1 MRKFW
6 ITSIALLMLFA
17 LLACGGAEEP
27 VEEDTSAEEPTAAAA
42 APTAAPSPTDTPVP
56 ATEAASTAQ
65 EPTPVKAAQ
74 EERTEAEEEPETPAV
89 SAALQAYA
97 DANEGGPGAIYVGDL
112 NQMVGPAATVEQ
124 GDFDGNVTLSAL
136 ENHLYVFES
145 DYYKGLLEQANV
157 ENPTQLVE
165 RDEVFTIQHACL
177 NRALSFCRVIETFYF
192 PKVIERTNGQVDF
205 VMSSFP
211 ELGLGG
217 PDIPNLLAAGTL
229 DAGSVVGPYV
239 AGQVPALEIQYLFG
253 LFTERQQQYF
263 TTAAIAPEVEAL
275 LEESTGGGKLI
286 VKEWAAG
293 NDFFFFSKKPLL
305 TPEDFEGVKTRAFGT
320 SISDWIIGMGADP
333 QFVAFAEVYTA
344 LERGILG
351 AGVTGG
357 DAGFGQRWYEVAD
370 YLSGPLTSWPANDM
384 VMNKDKWEELPP
396 DLQAIVLEEA
406 AKAEMEMLRLG
417 AIQNEMG
424 LRKLI
429 EKGGMEFT
437 EFSPELRAKS
447 DKAVVERVIPNW
459 ADRVGLDSPWIDVF
473 NEKFSP
479 IVGYEI
485 LEDGTAIK
493 VPKEQ

>member
-1 MRKFW
+1 MRKLW
-6 ITSIALLMLFA
+6 ITGVAILMLF
-17 LLACGGAEEP
+17 LLSACGGAEESP
-27 VEEDTSAEEPTAAAA
+27 AEETASTEAPAA
-42 APTAAPSPTDTPVP
+42 APIPTDTPVP
-56 ATEAASTAQ
+56 ATEAVQATE
-65 EPTPVKAAQ
+65 EPTMVAAA
-74 EERTEAEEEPETPAV
+74 REEPEEEAETAV
-89 SAALQAYA
+89 SAKLQAYA
-97 DANEGGPGAIYVGDL
+97 DENANGPGSIYVGDI
-112 NQMVGPAATVEQ
+112 NQLVGPAVTVEQ
-124 GDFDGNVTLSAL
+124 GDFDGNVTLGAL
-136 ENHLYVFES
+136 QNHLYVFES

-177 NRALSFCRVIETFYF
+177 NRALSFCKVIETFYF
-192 PKVIERTNGQVDF
+192 PNVAERTNGQVDF

-217 PDIPNLLAAGTL
+217 PDIPNLLEAGTL

-253 LFTERQQQYF
+253 LFTERHQQYF

-275 LEESTGGGKLI
+275 LEESTGGGKLVI
-286 VKEWAAG
+286 KEWASG

-320 SISDWIIGMGADP
+320 SISDWIIGMGADA

-384 VMNKDKWEELPP
+384 VMNKDIWEGLPP
-396 DLQAIVLEEA
+396 DLQAIVMEEA

-447 DKAVVERVIPNW
+447 DKAVIERVIPNW

-473 NEKFSP
+473 NEKFSNV
-479 IVGYEI
+479 VGYFI
-485 LEDGTAIK
+485 QEDGTVIR
-493 VPKEQ
+493 VPITE

>member
-1 MRKFW
+1 MRKLW
-6 ITSIALLMLFA
+6 ITGVAILMLF
-17 LLACGGAEEP
+17 LLSACGGAAESP
-27 VEEDTSAEEPTAAAA
+27 AEETASTE
-42 APTAAPSPTDTPVP
+42 APAIAPIPTDTPVP
-56 ATEAASTAQ
+56 ATEAVQATE
-65 EPTPVKAAQ
+65 EPTMVAAA
-74 EERTEAEEEPETPAV
+74 REEPEEEAETAV
-89 SAALQAYA
+89 SAKLQAYA
-97 DANEGGPGAIYVGDL
+97 DENANGPGSIYVGDI
-112 NQMVGPAATVEQ
+112 NQLVGPAVTVEQ
-124 GDFDGNVTLSAL
+124 GDFDGNVTLGAL
-136 ENHLYVFES
+136 QNHLYVFES

-177 NRALSFCRVIETFYF
+177 NRALSFCKVIETFYF
-192 PKVIERTNGQVDF
+192 PNVAERTNGQVDF

-253 LFTERQQQYF
+253 LFTERHQQYF

-275 LEESTGGGKLI
+275 LEESTEGGKLVI
-286 VKEWAAG
+286 KEWASG

-320 SISDWIIGMGADP
+320 SISDWIIGMGAEA

-384 VMNKDKWEELPP
+384 VMNKDIWEGLPP
-396 DLQAIVLEEA
+396 DLQAIVMEEA

-424 LRKLI
+424 IRKLI

-447 DKAVVERVIPNW
+447 DKAVIERVIPNW

-473 NEKFSP
+473 NEKFSNV
-479 IVGYEI
+479 VGYFI
-485 LEDGTAIK
+485 QEDGTVIR
-493 VPKEQ
+493 VPITE

>member
-1 MRKFW
+1 MRKLW
-6 ITSIALLMLFA
+6 ITGVAILMLF
-17 LLACGGAEEP
+17 LLSACGGAEESP
-27 VEEDTSAEEPTAAAA
+27 AEETASTEAPAA
-42 APTAAPSPTDTPVP
+42 APIPTDTPVP
-56 ATEAASTAQ
+56 ATEAVQATE
-65 EPTPVKAAQ
+65 EPTMVAAA
-74 EERTEAEEEPETPAV
+74 REEPEEEAETAV
-89 SAALQAYA
+89 SAKLQAYA
-97 DANEGGPGAIYVGDL
+97 DENANGPGSIYVGDI
-112 NQMVGPAATVEQ
+112 NQLVGPAVTVEQ
-124 GDFDGNVTLSAL
+124 GDFDGNVTLGAL
-136 ENHLYVFES
+136 QNHLYVFES

-192 PKVIERTNGQVDF
+192 PNVAERTNGQVDF

-217 PDIPNLLAAGTL
+217 PDIPNLLEAGTL

-253 LFTERQQQYF
+253 LFTERHQQYF

-275 LEESTGGGKLI
+275 LEESTGGGKLVI
-286 VKEWAAG
+286 KEWASG

-320 SISDWIIGMGADP
+320 SISDWIIGMGAEA

-384 VMNKDKWEELPP
+384 VMNKDIWEGLPP
-396 DLQAIVLEEA
+396 DLQAIVMEEA

-424 LRKLI
+424 IRKLI

-447 DKAVVERVIPNW
+447 DKAVIERVIPNW

-473 NEKFSP
+473 NEKFSNV
-479 IVGYEI
+479 VGYFI
-485 LEDGTAIK
+485 QEDGTVIR
-493 VPKEQ
+493 VPITE

>member
-6 ITSIALLMLFA
+6 ITSIAILMLFA

-27 VEEDTSAEEPTAAAA
+27 VEEDSSAEEPTAAAA
-42 APTAAPSPTDTPVP
+42 APTAAPTATDVPEP
-56 ATEAASTAQ
+56 ATEVAASED
-65 EPTPVKAAQ
+65 EPTPAAAAQ
-74 EERTEAEEEPETPAV
+74 EEQAEEETEAPAV

-97 DANEGGPGAIYVGDL
+97 DANAGGPGAIYVGDL
-112 NQMVGPAATVEQ
+112 NQLVGPAATVEQ

-145 DYYKGLLEQANV
+145 DYYNGLLEQANV

-192 PKVIERTNGQVDF
+192 PNVAERTKGQVDF

-253 LFTERQQQYF
+253 LFTERHQQYF

-286 VKEWAAG
+286 IKEWASG

-370 YLSGPLTSWPANDM
+370 YLTGPLTSWPANDM
-384 VMNKDKWEELPP
+384 VVNGDIWAGLPA
-396 DLQAIVLEEA
+396 DLQAIVMEEA

-429 EKGGMEFT
+429 EVGGMEYT
-437 EFSPELRAKS
+437 EFSPELRARS
-447 DKAVVERVIPNW
+447 DRAVIEGVIPNW
-459 ADRVGLDSPWIDVF
+459 ADRVGLDSPWIGVF
-473 NEKFSP
+473 NEKFSNL
-479 IVGYEI
+479 VGYYI
-485 LEDGTAIK
+485 QEDGTVIK
-493 VPKEQ
+493 VPITE

>member
-1 MRKFW
+1 MRKLW
-6 ITSIALLMLFA
+6 ITGVAILMLF
-17 LLACGGAEEP
+17 LLSACGGAEESP
-27 VEEDTSAEEPTAAAA
+27 AEETASTEAPAA
-42 APTAAPSPTDTPVP
+42 APIPTDTPVP
-56 ATEAASTAQ
+56 ATEAVQATE
-65 EPTPVKAAQ
+65 EPTMVAAA
-74 EERTEAEEEPETPAV
+74 REEPEEEAETAV
-89 SAALQAYA
+89 SAKLQAYA
-97 DANEGGPGAIYVGDL
+97 DENANGPGSIYVGDI
-112 NQMVGPAATVEQ
+112 NQLVGPAITVEQ
-124 GDFDGNVTLSAL
+124 GDFDGNVTLGAL
-136 ENHLYVFES
+136 QNHLYVFES

-177 NRALSFCRVIETFYF
+177 NRALSFCKVIETFYF
-192 PKVIERTNGQVDF
+192 PNVAERTNGQVDF

-253 LFTERQQQYF
+253 LFTERHQQYF

-275 LEESTGGGKLI
+275 LEESTEGGKLVI
-286 VKEWAAG
+286 KEWASG

-320 SISDWIIGMGADP
+320 SISDWIIGMGAEA

-384 VMNKDKWEELPP
+384 VMNKDIWEGLPP
-396 DLQAIVLEEA
+396 DLQAIVMEEA

-424 LRKLI
+424 IRKLI

-447 DKAVVERVIPNW
+447 DKAVIERVIPNW
-459 ADRVGLDSPWIDVF
+459 ANRVGLDSPWIDVF
-473 NEKFSP
+473 NEKFSNV
-479 IVGYEI
+479 VGYFI
-485 LEDGTAIK
+485 QEDGTVIR
-493 VPKEQ
+493 VPITE

>member
-1 MRKFW
+1 MRKLW
-6 ITSIALLMLFA
+6 ITGVAILMLF
-17 LLACGGAEEP
+17 LLSACGGAEESP
-27 VEEDTSAEEPTAAAA
+27 AEETASTE
-42 APTAAPSPTDTPVP
+42 APATAPIPTDTPVP
-56 ATEAASTAQ
+56 ATEAVQATE
-65 EPTPVKAAQ
+65 EPTMVAAA
-74 EERTEAEEEPETPAV
+74 REEPEEEAETAV
-89 SAALQAYA
+89 SAKLQAYA
-97 DANEGGPGAIYVGDL
+97 DENANGPGSIYVGDI
-112 NQMVGPAATVEQ
+112 NQLVGPAVTVEQ
-124 GDFDGNVTLSAL
+124 GDFDGNVTLGAL
-136 ENHLYVFES
+136 QNHLYVFES

-177 NRALSFCRVIETFYF
+177 NRALSFCKVIETFYF
-192 PKVIERTNGQVDF
+192 PNVAERTNGQVDF

-217 PDIPNLLAAGTL
+217 PDIPNLLEAGTL

-253 LFTERQQQYF
+253 LFTERHQQYF

-275 LEESTGGGKLI
+275 LEESTGGGKLVI
-286 VKEWAAG
+286 KEWASG

-320 SISDWIIGMGADP
+320 SISDWIIGMGADA

-384 VMNKDKWEELPP
+384 VMNKDIWEGLPP
-396 DLQAIVLEEA
+396 DLQAIVMEEA

-447 DKAVVERVIPNW
+447 DKAVIERVIPNW

-473 NEKFSP
+473 NEKFSNV
-479 IVGYEI
+479 VGYFI
-485 LEDGTAIK
+485 QEDGTVIR
-493 VPKEQ
+493 VPITE

>member
-1 MRKFW
+1 MRKLW
-6 ITSIALLMLFA
+6 LLGLVLMLLMA
-17 LLACGGAEEP
+17 ISACGG
-27 VEEDTSAEEPTAAAA
+27 SAEDSAESEDPTVAPVAATAPAAAV
-42 APTAAPSPTDTPVP
+42 PTDTPVV
-56 ATEAASTAQ
+56 ATEAA
-65 EPTPVKAAQ
+65 PAA
-74 EERTEAEEEPETPAV
+74 AEETSPAEVREEESPAAAPEPEI
-89 SAALQAYA
+89 SAKLQAYA
-97 DANEGGPGAIYVGDL
+97 DEHANAPGAVYVGDM
-112 NQMVGPAATVEQ
+112 NQLVGPAATAEQ
-124 GDFDGNVTLSAL
+124 GDFDGNVTLGAL
-136 ENHLYVFES
+136 QNHLYVFES

-157 ENPTQLVE
+157 ENPTQLGE

-177 NRALSFCRVIETFYF
+177 NRALSFCKVIETFYF
-192 PKVIERTNGQVDF
+192 PNVAKRTNGQVDF

-253 LFTERQQQYF
+253 LFTERHQQYF

-275 LEESTGGGKLI
+275 LEESTGGGKLVI
-286 VKEWAAG
+286 KEWASG

-320 SISDWIIGMGADP
+320 SISDWIIGMGADA

-384 VMNKDKWEELPP
+384 VMNKDIWEGLPP
-396 DLQAIVLEEA
+396 DLQAIVMEEA

-447 DKAVVERVIPNW
+447 DKAVIEGVIPNW

-473 NEKFSP
+473 NEKFSNV
-479 IVGYEI
+479 VGYFI
-485 LEDGTAIK
+485 QEDGTVIR
-493 VPKEQ
+493 VPITE

>member
-6 ITSIALLMLFA
+6 IAGIAILLLFA
-17 LLACGGAEEP
+17 LLACGGADET
-27 VEEDTSAEEPTAAAA
+27 VEEEASEAEPTPAAA
-42 APTAAPSPTDTPVP
+42 APTAEPTATAEPEP
-56 ATEAASTAQ
+56 ATEAATTDQ
-65 EPTPVKAAQ
+65 EPTPGAAAQ
-74 EERTEAEEEPETPAV
+74 QEQSEADEEPEAPAV

-97 DANEGGPGAIYVGDL
+97 DEQAGGPGAIYIGDI
-112 NQMVGPAATVEQ
+112 NQLVGPAATEDQ
-124 GDFDGNVTLSAL
+124 GDLEGNVPLEAL
-136 ENHLYVFES
+136 ESHLFVFES
-145 DYYKGLLEQANV
+145 DYYRGLLEQANV
-157 ENPTQLVE
+157 ENPTELVE

-177 NRALSFCRVIETFYF
+177 NRALSFCRVIETFFF
-192 PKVIERTNGQVDF
+192 PKVIERTEGQVDF

-211 ELGLGG
+211 ELGLAG
-217 PDIPNLLAAGTL
+217 PDIPDLLAAGTL

-239 AGQVPALEIQYLFG
+239 AGHVPALEIQYLFG
-253 LFTERQQQYF
+253 AFTSREEQF
-263 TTAAIAPEVEAL
+263 LTTAAIAPEIEQL
-275 LEESTGGGKLI
+275 LSDETGGGKLI
-286 VKEWAAG
+286 VKEWASG
-293 NDFFFFSKKPLL
+293 NDIFFFSKRPLL

-320 SISDWIIGMGADP
+320 SISDWINGMGADA
-333 QFVAFAEVYTA
+333 QFVAFAEVYAA

-370 YLSGPLTSWPANDM
+370 YLAGPLISWPANDM

-417 AIQNEMG
+417 AIQNEVG
-424 LRKLI
+424 LLKNV
-429 EKGGMEFT
+429 EVGGMEYT

-447 DKAVVERVIPNW
+447 DEAVINGVIPNW

-473 NEKFSP
+473 NEKFRP

-485 LEDGTAIK
+485 LEDGTVIQ

>member
-1 MRKFW
+1 MRKLW
-6 ITSIALLMLFA
+6 ITGVAILMLF
-17 LLACGGAEEP
+17 LLSACGGAEESP
-27 VEEDTSAEEPTAAAA
+27 AEETASTE
-42 APTAAPSPTDTPVP
+42 APATAPIPTDTPVP
-56 ATEAASTAQ
+56 ATEAVQATE
-65 EPTPVKAAQ
+65 EPTMVAAA
-74 EERTEAEEEPETPAV
+74 REEPEEEAETAV
-89 SAALQAYA
+89 SAKLQAYA
-97 DANEGGPGAIYVGDL
+97 DENANGPGSIYVGDI
-112 NQMVGPAATVEQ
+112 NQLVGPAVTVEQ
-124 GDFDGNVTLSAL
+124 GDFDGNVTLGAL
-136 ENHLYVFES
+136 QNHLYVFES

-192 PKVIERTNGQVDF
+192 PNVAERTNGQVDF

-253 LFTERQQQYF
+253 LFTERHQQYF

-275 LEESTGGGKLI
+275 LEESTEGGKLVI
-286 VKEWAAG
+286 KEWASG

-320 SISDWIIGMGADP
+320 SISDWIIGMGAEA

-384 VMNKDKWEELPP
+384 VMNKDIWEGLPP
-396 DLQAIVLEEA
+396 DLQAIVMEEA

-424 LRKLI
+424 IRKLI

-447 DKAVVERVIPNW
+447 DKAVIERVIPNW

-473 NEKFSP
+473 NEKFSNV
-479 IVGYEI
+479 VGYFI
-485 LEDGTAIK
+485 QEDGTVIR
-493 VPKEQ
+493 VPITE

>member
-1 MRKFW
+1 MRKLW
-6 ITSIALLMLFA
+6 ITGVAILMLF
-17 LLACGGAEEP
+17 LLSACGGAAESP
-27 VEEDTSAEEPTAAAA
+27 AEETASTEAPAA
-42 APTAAPSPTDTPVP
+42 APIPTDTPVP
-56 ATEAASTAQ
+56 ATEAVQATE
-65 EPTPVKAAQ
+65 EPTMVAAA
-74 EERTEAEEEPETPAV
+74 REEPEEEAETAV
-89 SAALQAYA
+89 SAKLQAYA
-97 DANEGGPGAIYVGDL
+97 DENANGPGSIYVGDI
-112 NQMVGPAATVEQ
+112 NQLVGPAVTVEQ
-124 GDFDGNVTLSAL
+124 GDFDGNVTLGAL
-136 ENHLYVFES
+136 QNHLYVFES

-177 NRALSFCRVIETFYF
+177 NRALSFCKVIETFYF
-192 PKVIERTNGQVDF
+192 PNVAERTNGQVDF

-253 LFTERQQQYF
+253 LFTERHQQYF

-275 LEESTGGGKLI
+275 LEESTEGGKLVI
-286 VKEWAAG
+286 KEWASG

-320 SISDWIIGMGADP
+320 SISDWIIGMGAEA

-384 VMNKDKWEELPP
+384 VMNKDIWEGLPP
-396 DLQAIVLEEA
+396 DLQAIVMEEA

-424 LRKLI
+424 IRKLI

-447 DKAVVERVIPNW
+447 DKAVIERVIPNW

-473 NEKFSP
+473 NEKFSNV
-479 IVGYEI
+479 VGYFI
-485 LEDGTAIK
+485 QEDGTVIR
-493 VPKEQ
+493 VPITE

>member
-1 MRKFW
+1 MRKLW
-6 ITSIALLMLFA
+6 ITGVAILMLF
-17 LLACGGAEEP
+17 LLSACGGAEESP
-27 VEEDTSAEEPTAAAA
+27 AEETASTE
-42 APTAAPSPTDTPVP
+42 APATAPIPTDTPVP
-56 ATEAASTAQ
+56 ATEAVQATE
-65 EPTPVKAAQ
+65 EPTMVAAA
-74 EERTEAEEEPETPAV
+74 REEPEEEAETAV
-89 SAALQAYA
+89 SAKLQAYA
-97 DANEGGPGAIYVGDL
+97 DENANGPGSIYVGDI
-112 NQMVGPAATVEQ
+112 NQLVGPAVTVEQ
-124 GDFDGNVTLSAL
+124 GDFDGNVTLGAL
-136 ENHLYVFES
+136 QNHLYVFES

-192 PKVIERTNGQVDF
+192 PHVAERTNGQVDF

-217 PDIPNLLAAGTL
+217 PDIPNLLEAGTL

-253 LFTERQQQYF
+253 LFTERHQQYF

-275 LEESTGGGKLI
+275 LEESTGGGKLVI
-286 VKEWAAG
+286 KEWASG

-320 SISDWIIGMGADP
+320 SISDWIIGMGAEA

-384 VMNKDKWEELPP
+384 VMNKDIWEGLPP
-396 DLQAIVLEEA
+396 DLQAIVMEEA

-424 LRKLI
+424 IRKLI

-447 DKAVVERVIPNW
+447 DKAVIERVIPNW

-473 NEKFSP
+473 NEKFSNV
-479 IVGYEI
+479 VGYFI
-485 LEDGTAIK
+485 QEDGTVIR
-493 VPKEQ
+493 VPITE

>member
-1 MRKFW
+1 MRKLW
-6 ITSIALLMLFA
+6 ILGVTILLLF
-17 LLACGGAEEP
+17 LLSACGGAEESP
-27 VEEDTSAEEPTAAAA
+27 AEETAETEAPAAASTAAAIQA
-42 APTAAPSPTDTPVP
+42 DTPVP
-56 ATEAASTAQ
+56 ATEVVQATEEPTMAAAREQ
-65 EPTPVKAAQ
+65 EP
-74 EERTEAEEEPETPAV
+74 EEVSETAV
-89 SAALQAYA
+89 SAKLQAYA
-97 DANEGGPGAIYVGDL
+97 DESANGPGAIYVGDL
-112 NQMVGPAATVEQ
+112 NQLVGPAATLEQ
-124 GDFDGNVTLSAL
+124 GDFDGNVTLGAL
-136 ENHLYVFES
+136 QNHLYVFES

-157 ENPTQLVE
+157 ENPTQLAE

-177 NRALSFCRVIETFYF
+177 NRALSFCKVIETFYF
-192 PKVIERTNGQVDF
+192 PNVAERTNGQVDF

-275 LEESTGGGKLI
+275 LEESTGGGKLVI
-286 VKEWAAG
+286 KEWASG

-320 SISDWIIGMGADP
+320 SISDWIIGMGADA

-370 YLSGPLTSWPANDM
+370 YLTGPLTSWPANDM
-384 VMNKDKWEELPP
+384 VMNKDIWEGLPP
-396 DLQAIVLEEA
+396 DLQAIVMEEA

-424 LRKLI
+424 LRKLTEI
-429 EKGGMEFT
+429 GEMEFT

-447 DKAVVERVIPNW
+447 DKAVIEGVIPNW

-473 NEKFSP
+473 NEKFSNV
-479 IVGYEI
+479 VGYFI
-485 LEDGTAIK
+485 QEDGTVIK
-493 VPKEQ
+493 VPITE